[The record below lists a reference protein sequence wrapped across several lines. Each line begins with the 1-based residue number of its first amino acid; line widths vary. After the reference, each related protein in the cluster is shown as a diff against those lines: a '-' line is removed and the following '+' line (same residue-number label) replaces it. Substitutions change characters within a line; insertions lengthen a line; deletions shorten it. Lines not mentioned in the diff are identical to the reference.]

1 MGELEGTYRVLQTP
15 GARLGTTTPAG
26 VSTLEP
32 GLGPPAGAARPATRT
47 QLRVQLLDD
56 SVEVFDVEPKCDG
69 QVLLTQV
76 WKRLNLIECDYFGL
90 EFQNVQSCWIW
101 LEPMKPIIR
110 QVRRPKNAVL
120 RLAVKFFPPDPG
132 QLQEEYTRY
141 LFALQLK
148 RDLLEERLTCT
159 DTTAALLASH
169 LLQAE
174 VGDYDEALDRE
185 HLRAREYVPR
195 QERALHRIL
204 AFHRELA
211 GQTPAESDFQ
221 VLEIARKLDMYG
233 IRFHSASDREGAK
246 IKLAVSH
253 TGVLVFQSSTRINT
267 FNWSRLRKLSFKR
280 KRFLIKLHPEVHGP
294 YQDTLEFVLGS
305 RDECKNFWKIC
316 VEHHTFFRLFDQP
329 KPKAKAVLFSR
340 GSSFRYSGRTQ
351 KQLADYVK
359 DGGMKRVPYERRHSK
374 TRMSLRALKVDLP
387 RQSLSFSEGVRT
399 PVTPSPTAAS
409 FCSAP
414 ASPPAPL
421 GLRDSQVGGGSSETG
436 PPAPGAWR
444 PAAERSSVVA
454 AQPPQPPALQPH
466 QGLSAESPLPS
477 PSTQRSPPGLSPL
490 GPAAQGLSPLLGPV
504 LSDAAGARMDNREE
518 PRRKCVPAD
527 EAYFIAKE
535 ILATER
541 TYLKDLEVITVWFRS
556 AVVKADAMPADL
568 MTLLF
573 SNIDPI
579 YEFHRGFLREVEQ
592 RLALWEESSSTQ
604 ATGSHQRIGDILLRN
619 MLQLKALTGHFQQLH
634 EVLTELEAAS
644 RRLRRLEALRRDF
657 ELQKV
662 CYLPLNAFLLKPLQR
677 LRHYRLLLRRLCAP
691 GPGDP
696 GPHSQDRADLHDALQ
711 AITEVTSTLQHSLVQ
726 LENLQRLTELQRD
739 LVGIE
744 SLVAP
749 GRELIREGCLHK
761 LTRKGLQQRMFFL
774 FSDMLLYTS
783 RDAAGSSLFRMRGL
797 LPLRGMLLIVLDP
810 PVEDQASE
818 WSVPHSFTIYAA
830 QKTIMVAASTQLE
843 KAKWLHDLNTAI
855 DAAKTGSTPAPAP
868 PARMLCPLPRAR
880 AGLSPGSPDEA
891 SLEPEPEDEA
901 GGAQGS
907 VVGMGQRRANTTV
920 LVCWCRHT
928 SVSRADHSAAVENQ
942 LSGYLLRKFKNSSGW
957 QKLWVVFTNFCLFFY
972 KTHQD
977 DHPLASLPLLGYRVS
992 LPGDTDGIQKEHVF
1006 KLQFK
1011 SHVYFFRADSKYT
1024 FGRWMEVIQRAS
1036 ASAGRARTP
1045 EEEA

>member
-1 MGELEGTYRVLQTP
+1 PSPLCGGR
-15 GARLGTTTPAG
+15 
-26 VSTLEP
+26 S
-32 GLGPPAGAARPATRT
+32 
-47 QLRVQLLDD
+47 
-56 SVEVFDVEPKCDG
+56 
-69 QVLLTQV
+69 
-76 WKRLNLIECDYFGL
+76 
-90 EFQNVQSCWIW
+90 
-101 LEPMKPIIR
+101 
-110 QVRRPKNAVL
+110 
-120 RLAVKFFPPDPG
+120 
-132 QLQEEYTRY
+132 
-141 LFALQLK
+141 
-148 RDLLEERLTCT
+148 
-159 DTTAALLASH
+159 
-169 LLQAE
+169 
-174 VGDYDEALDRE
+174 
-185 HLRAREYVPR
+185 PR
-195 QERALHRIL
+195 
-204 AFHRELA
+204 
-211 GQTPAESDFQ
+211 
-221 VLEIARKLDMYG
+221 
-233 IRFHSASDREGAK
+233 
-246 IKLAVSH
+246 
-253 TGVLVFQSSTRINT
+253 
-267 FNWSRLRKLSFKR
+267 
-280 KRFLIKLHPEVHGP
+280 
-294 YQDTLEFVLGS
+294 
-305 RDECKNFWKIC
+305 
-316 VEHHTFFRLFDQP
+316 
-329 KPKAKAVLFSR
+329 
-340 GSSFRYSGRTQ
+340 
-351 KQLADYVK
+351 
-359 DGGMKRVPYERRHSK
+359 
-374 TRMSLRALKVDLP
+374 
-387 RQSLSFSEGVRT
+387 
-399 PVTPSPTAAS
+399 TPSPGPGRPGGSLGKRGHIEPCLPPRPPEGPGGGAAPWVLS
-409 FCSAP
+409 SS
-414 ASPPAPL
+414 SPPI
-421 GLRDSQVGGGSSETG
+421 T
-436 PPAPGAWR
+436 
-444 PAAERSSVVA
+444 RSL
-454 AQPPQPPALQPH
+454 P
-466 QGLSAESPLPS
+466 GLSAESPLPS

-619 MLQLKALTGHFQQLH
+619 MLQLKDS
-634 EVLTELEAAS
+634 V
-644 RRLRRLEALRRDF
+644 
-657 ELQKV
+657 
-662 CYLPLNAFLLKPLQR
+662 
-677 LRHYRLLLRRLCAP
+677 LLRTTRGRTDFPSGQLCPQVRTQALLSHIP
-691 GPGDP
+691 L
-696 GPHSQDRADLHDALQ
+696 SQDTSPSEPCSSQRYFHQDGLSSDALQ

-749 GRELIREGCLHK
+749 GRELIREGCLHT

-797 LPLRGMLLIVLDP
+797 LPLRGML
-810 PVEDQASE
+810 VEDQASE

-868 PARMLCPLPRAR
+868 PARMLCPLPR
-880 AGLSPGSPDEA
+880 GSPDEA

-901 GGAQGS
+901 GGARGS
-907 VVGMGQRRANTTV
+907 MVGMGQRRANTTV